1 MYYCVVSSTNFLPSP
16 IYKAWMDGTHK
27 TVLFTNN
34 KPFWPSSLSI
44 DRIEKK
50 IYWCDLTH
58 KTIERIGID
67 GQNREVL
74 YESKTNSGFT
84 GMSMVYF
91 NRFIYFTNK
100 TEESL
105 QKIHIGDKTTE

>member
-1 MYYCVVSSTNFLPSP
+1 
-16 IYKAWMDGTHK
+16 MDGTHK
-27 TVLFTNN
+27 TLLLTENG
-34 KPFWPSSLSI
+34 KQFWPSSLSI

-50 IYWCDLTH
+50 IYWCDLSQ

-74 YESKTNSGFT
+74 YESKSNSFT
-84 GMSMVYF
+84 KMSMVFF

-105 QKIHIGDKTTE
+105 QKIFVGDKTTE